1 MGWKGDQVENVPPGY
16 DYEKVEC
23 YMQGVRDYIKY
34 LKRGYTRPTHLA
46 SIDIRNGLIRRS
58 EGMTLIN
65 SYEGKRPRSL
75 DIFLDFI
82 GITEDEFNEIVSQ
95 HIVSPHQYDTSKVV
109 SGEKLHDFDK
119 WERKGKMRRED
130 AEIQLKRWKSRN

>member
-1 MGWKGDQVENVPPGY
+1 
-16 DYEKVEC
+16 
-23 YMQGVRDYIKY
+23 
-34 LKRGYTRPTHLA
+34 
-46 SIDIRNGLIRRS
+46 
-58 EGMTLIN
+58 MTLIN